1 MSYKSLRSLHRP
13 ARLKTWDNLCCFS
26 VCRWQVKHLLNH
38 SHAQITLV
46 PFKWFKQAPKK
57 KRGGEGS
64 PGRGRS
70 GVRSTLWRE
79 KEKPVSFRTQSAS
92 PPQPAGPHSRQS
104 PAEWRGAFRASSQ
117 AGRSEMLWWSRV
129 TRRSMFFPYFYA
141 SRRRVLRNGQ
151 YGSFP
156 LKTVSSCCSTQIL
169 GYWLWKY

>member
-1 MSYKSLRSLHRP
+1 MRQPLLLLSLSLAGKTSFKSLFLLLRSYRSNGSNKL
-13 ARLKTWDNLCCFS
+13 
-26 VCRWQVKHLLNH
+26 
-38 SHAQITLV
+38 
-46 PFKWFKQAPKK
+46 PKK

-70 GVRSTLWRE
+70 GIRSTLWRE